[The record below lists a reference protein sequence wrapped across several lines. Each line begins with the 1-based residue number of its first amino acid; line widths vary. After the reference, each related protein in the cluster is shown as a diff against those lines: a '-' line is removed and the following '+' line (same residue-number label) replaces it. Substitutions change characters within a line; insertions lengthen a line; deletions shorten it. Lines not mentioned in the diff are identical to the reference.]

1 MTTTAGEHLDLSIE
15 AAAERPCFG
24 RTLMCHPRVRG
35 EVAARTS
42 RPGPTT
48 YAPLRRRVTKLPTR
62 AKTLPSR
69 LQRRVH
75 ASAHGRLPGHAVPSS
90 DGLRDQRRSP
100 RTLRCPSGA
109 TFIAHLRDRPT
120 CPAW

>member
-1 MTTTAGEHLDLSIE
+1 MTTAAGEHLDLSIE
-15 AAAERPCFG
+15 EAVERPCFG
-24 RTLMCHPRVRG
+24 RTLMYQPHIGGAFP
-35 EVAARTS
+35 ARPS

-48 YAPLRRRVTKLPTR
+48 CTPLRRRVTKLPAR

-75 ASAHGRLPGHAVPSS
+75 ASAHGRLPGRGGASS

-100 RTLRCPSGA
+100 RTLRCPSVA
-109 TFIAHLRDRPT
+109 AFIAYLRDRPT
-120 CPAW
+120 RQA

>member
-15 AAAERPCFG
+15 EAVERPCFG

-35 EVAARTS
+35 AVSARPS

-48 YAPLRRRVTKLPTR
+48 CTPLRRRVTKLPAR

-75 ASAHGRLPGHAVPSS
+75 ASAHGRTPGHAVASS
-90 DGLRDQRRSP
+90 DGLRDQRRSL
-100 RTLRCPSGA
+100 RTLRCPSVA
-109 TFIAHLRDRPT
+109 AFIAYLRDRPT
-120 CPAW
+120 RQA